1 MPGFVEWPEMRPMAK
16 LKHRE
21 WLYDTFLRPY
31 LKREV
36 ADGELLDD
44 EWWAQWYFDDFGLH
58 RKVKENKTVPSNKEE
73 KE

>member
-1 MPGFVEWPEMRPMAK
+1 MPGFVEWPEMRATAK
-16 LKHRE
+16 LKYRE
-21 WLYDTFLRPY
+21 WLYDTLLRPY

-58 RKVKENKTVPSNKEE
+58 KRSKENKTAIDSK
-73 KE
+73 